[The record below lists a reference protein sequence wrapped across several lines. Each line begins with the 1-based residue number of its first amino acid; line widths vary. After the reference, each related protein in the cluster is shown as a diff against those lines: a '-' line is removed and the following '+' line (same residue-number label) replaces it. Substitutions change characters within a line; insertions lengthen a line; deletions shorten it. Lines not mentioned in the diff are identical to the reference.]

1 MRQRLPSVFRIGPFR
16 VQPDTGEIHGP
27 HGLVRLHPR
36 AMSVLVFLAE
46 RPGELVTRGSL
57 LAAVW
62 TNEPVGDHAL
72 THVISEIRHALRDQA
87 HAPAIIQTLPKR
99 GYRLLAPVTGLPDDD
114 PSGPG
119 SQSRVGEAAPPR
131 PGPVRGLWVELRRR
145 RVVRV
150 AVAYMV
156 FAWVATEV
164 SATIFPIVHVP
175 EWAITFI
182 VVTLALGFP
191 VSVALAWAFDID
203 AGRVRRAPREAPVL
217 TPARF
222 VGTLA
227 SRALILVLC
236 TAVLTANLVSS
247 GGAQWLS
254 PGDADSASAPAVVVV
269 EPFDAAGR
277 IVTARAL
284 SHSLTEEVRLRLATV
299 PGMRVRAAG
308 APADLALSGL
318 VNVVGGRVRVI
329 VRLTET
335 DTGDQ
340 IWAAEA
346 EGPIPD
352 SPAAWRRLVDELA
365 GKFQPGVQLAEH
377 ELRPERCPVVATA
390 AVPSGPA

>member
-16 VQPDTGEIHGP
+16 VEPKAGEIHGP

-46 RPGELVTRGSL
+46 RPGLLVTRETL
-57 LAAVW
+57 LAAIW

-72 THVISEIRHALRDQA
+72 THVISEIRHGLRDQA

-99 GYRLLAPVTGLPDDD
+99 GYRLLAPVTGLPQDD
-114 PSGPG
+114 PPGNGGP
-119 SQSRVGEAAPPR
+119 STRREPAASN
-131 PGPVRGLWVELRRR
+131 PGPARGLWAELRRR

-150 AVAYMV
+150 ALAYMV

-164 SATIFPIVHVP
+164 SATILPIVHAP
-175 EWAITFI
+175 DWAITFI

-203 AGRVRRAPREAPVL
+203 AGRVRRAPREVPIV
-217 TPARF
+217 TPFRF

-227 SRALILVLC
+227 ARALLLVLC
-236 TAVLTANLVSS
+236 TAMLTANLVSS

-254 PGDADSASAPAVVVV
+254 PEDADTVSAPAVVVV
-269 EPFDAAGR
+269 EPFAAAGR

-284 SHSLTEEVRLRLATV
+284 SHSLTEEVMLRLAAI
-299 PGMRVRAAG
+299 PGMRVRASG
-308 APADLALSGL
+308 ASADLALSGL

-329 VRLTET
+329 VRLNEI
-335 DTGDQ
+335 DSGDQ
-340 IWAAEA
+340 VWAAEA
-346 EGPIPD
+346 EGPVPD

-365 GKFQPGVQLAEH
+365 GQFQPGVQLAEH
-377 ELRPERCPVVATA
+377 EVRPDRCPVVAA
-390 AVPSGPA
+390 ATTRSGAA